1 MLGDFLSILPDF
13 YQIIWHAFELLW
25 FFCQISQ
32 ITCYK
37 YLLRITIWSIFSNQ
51 EDFFNQILL
60 ILFTKGKCFKIMLI
74 YTVTMS
80 SGLINSWLT
89 KFKWR
94 RKFEAECSL
103 ENLFAFPWPVHNFN
117 YVCIISP
124 THVSFL
130 WPMNHL
136 LLLIKVERWKACM

>member
-13 YQIIWHAFELLW
+13 YQIIWHAFEFLW

-32 ITCYK
+32 ITCFK
-37 YLLRITIWSIFSNQ
+37 YLQRITIWSIFSNQ

-80 SGLINSWLT
+80 ISGLINSWLT

-94 RKFEAECSL
+94 RKFEAVRSL
-103 ENLFAFPWPVHNFN
+103 ENLYGLLMEIFGKGGVTGLPAVWPD
-117 YVCIISP
+117 
-124 THVSFL
+124 
-130 WPMNHL
+130 
-136 LLLIKVERWKACM
+136 

>member
-13 YQIIWHAFELLW
+13 YQIIWHAFEFLW

-32 ITCYK
+32 ITCFK

-94 RKFEAECSL
+94 RKFETVRSL
-103 ENLFAFPWPVHNFN
+103 ENLYGFNINSVALAIPDHKWFYFRIIAF
-117 YVCIISP
+117 
-124 THVSFL
+124 T
-130 WPMNHL
+130 
-136 LLLIKVERWKACM
+136 